1 MVPDDDLD
9 AAMSAGAEV
18 ARLMEG
24 FRLEGTLREF
34 PKFKPRHTW
43 FRFPV
48 HIDDATT
55 YNLLADA
62 KAAGEEP
69 PWMQAQRDKEK
80 SAKERKQGKAE
91 ELDAA
96 VMAAGGAGVSIE
108 AVAEVMGATGRTVRN
123 RVEGGKFGKPSKKW
137 RIEGGKIVPAGKKVE
152 IDI

>member
-1 MVPDDDLD
+1 
-9 AAMSAGAEV
+9 
-18 ARLMEG
+18 
-24 FRLEGTLREF
+24 
-34 PKFKPRHTW
+34 
-43 FRFPV
+43 
-48 HIDDATT
+48 
-55 YNLLADA
+55 
-62 KAAGEEP
+62 
-69 PWMQAQRDKEK
+69 MQAQRDKEK

-152 IDI
+152 IDL